1 MQHIEL
7 SDQNVVPLTNIA
19 PNVKGLRIL
28 FVNVFVL
35 SDHGKALIEAD
46 EFELCRGPDGK
57 ERCPI
62 DGQQQKARSR
72 NTKGRKPTMGAP
84 AITMDVRRVGEKTAV
99 VDIRGEVTA
108 ACEPVLMSA
117 YEAAGG
123 GATSRLVLNFA
134 GLEYMNS
141 GGIGMLVTL
150 LVRANRQHQELA
162 AYGLSEHY
170 REIFELTRL
179 DEAITIYDS
188 EESALNGVVR

>member
-1 MQHIEL
+1 MG
-7 SDQNVVPLTNIA
+7 T
-19 PNVKGLRIL
+19 
-28 FVNVFVL
+28 
-35 SDHGKALIEAD
+35 
-46 EFELCRGPDGK
+46 
-57 ERCPI
+57 
-62 DGQQQKARSR
+62 
-72 NTKGRKPTMGAP
+72 PT
-84 AITMDVRRVGEKTAV
+84 ITMDVRRIGEKTAV
-99 VDIRGEVTA
+99 VDIKGEVTA

-117 YEAAGG
+117 YEAAGAG
-123 GATSRLVLNFA
+123 TTSRLVLNFA

-188 EESALNGVVR
+188 EESALDGAVR